1 MMMRSRSGFT
11 LLELLVSIAIGFAM
25 LGIGVGVYL
34 SIRRSVAVRGEA
46 AKVAAAIS
54 NAHNSAL
61 INHAPAVV
69 TFSAVTETGATAG
82 ITSDG
87 RPISFDV
94 TFHAIVRRPV
104 GVWHFEQLNEEGDRF
119 IGSSDYPALLLNAAE
134 RTPFGRIGNSLHLP
148 LVALEG
154 PAPHLQVGIEPNY
167 VQAVNLRDGI
177 YIEAWVKPDF
187 SIDGGTGKFTTPI
200 VSKWD
205 SSGFSAYSLYL
216 EYSPEV
222 QDNPQGTKAF
232 SAVGSIHTTETSE
245 GGVPKRAKSHW
256 RVKSGEWTHVAMSFR
271 VVPGKQGNRLL
282 TTFINGEEDVDE
294 SRSTERTAPDLIA
307 LSNGPVRIGCFEPAM
322 DERFVGCIDEVGIHA
337 FARSDRQR
345 IGGNIGFAADGLV
358 ATAGENVGGR
368 VTTGYHVE
376 FDSTG
381 RLAGGNARIQLY
393 AETSGIKR
401 KVYELGITALG
412 GIEPR
417 EWEERYYG
425 DSGWNR
431 VGSE

>member
-1 MMMRSRSGFT
+1 MMRSRSGFT

-61 INHAPAVV
+61 LNHAPAVV

-82 ITSDG
+82 ITSDD

-104 GVWHFEQLNEEGDRF
+104 AVWHFEQLNEEGNQSSF

-134 RTPFGRIGNSLHLP
+134 ITPFGRIGNSVYLP
-148 LVALEG
+148 EVAPG
-154 PAPHLQVGIEPNY
+154 NPAPHLQVGIEPNY

-187 SIDGGTGKFTTPI
+187 AIDTGTGKLTMPI

-205 SSGFSAYSLYL
+205 ASRFSAYSLYL
-216 EYSPEV
+216 EYSPDV
-222 QDNPQGTKAF
+222 LDNPHGTKAF
-232 SAVGSIHTTETSE
+232 SVVGSIHTTERSE
-245 GGVPKRAKSHW
+245 DGEPKRAKSHW

-271 VVPGKQGNRLL
+271 VVPGKQGNRWL
-282 TTFINGEEDVDE
+282 TTFVNGELDVDE
-294 SRSTERTAPDLIA
+294 SRSTERSALDPIA
-307 LSNGPVRIGCFEPAM
+307 LSNGPVRIGCFDPAM
-322 DERFVGCIDEVGIHA
+322 DERFIGYIDEVGIHA
-337 FARSDRQR
+337 FVRSDRQR
-345 IGGNIGFAADGLV
+345 IGETSALPPTDSYRQRER
-358 ATAGENVGGR
+358 TSAGE
-368 VTTGYHVE
+368 
-376 FDSTG
+376 SQP
-381 RLAGGNARIQLY
+381 A
-393 AETSGIKR
+393 
-401 KVYELGITALG
+401 IT
-412 GIEPR
+412 
-417 EWEERYYG
+417 
-425 DSGWNR
+425 
-431 VGSE
+431 